1 LIAFHHVNLSFSGKQ
16 IFENLNITI
25 NEEEKIC
32 FSGPSGR
39 GKSTLLKMLQGYVL
53 PDSGEILI
61 NKWSMTPHNIRYIR
75 DSIVW
80 IPQNINL
87 PVNNGLELLKLMH
100 LDENLSQVKAIA
112 KSLLLE
118 EEILSKDFSIIS
130 GGQKQR
136 IIIAI
141 CLSIDRNILLMDE
154 PTASLDA
161 VSVEAL
167 LSTILSLSNKTV
179 ISASHNDFWLKNF
192 GKVIPL

>member
-1 LIAFHHVNLSFSGKQ
+1 
-16 IFENLNITI
+16 
-25 NEEEKIC
+25 
-32 FSGPSGR
+32 
-39 GKSTLLKMLQGYVL
+39 MLQGYVI
-53 PDSGEILI
+53 PDSGDIYLDKWAI
-61 NKWSMTPHNIRYIR
+61 NPHNIRYIR
-75 DSIVW
+75 DSMVW

-87 PVNNGLELLKLMH
+87 PVNNGLELLELMH
-100 LDENLSQVKAIA
+100 LGENLSQVKAIA